1 MLRYLPLVAKNAL
14 RNKRRSILT
23 ICSIAASLC
32 LLGVLLAMYHAFYF
46 SDPPAAQARRLVT
59 RNKVSLAV
67 PMPIF
72 YRQRIQ
78 QIPGVVTVGV
88 SQWFGGVYKDER
100 DQKNFFARFAA
111 EPERLFTLYGEFRV
125 PEPEKQ
131 AFIHDRTGCMLGKKL
146 AERLNLKVGDR
157 LTLVGDI
164 FPGNYDFTVRAIYD
178 ADENNESMYFNLD
191 YLFESLPAG
200 RKDFAGTFTILADT
214 VDDVPRIA
222 KAIDEMFANST
233 AQTKTESERAF
244 QLSFVSFLGNVKM
257 FLLSICA
264 AVTFTILLVSGNT
277 MAMSVRE
284 RIREVGVLKTLG
296 FTPRAIMG
304 IIVSEAAFISLI
316 GGAIGCG
323 LAWLMCWVVRQAPA
337 FLMELKTLTIVPP
350 VAAACLFI
358 ALAIGVV
365 SSMLP
370 AWNASR
376 TSILDALRYSG

>member
-1 MLRYLPLVAKNAL
+1 MLRYLPLIAKNAL
-14 RNKRRSILT
+14 RNRRRSILT

-78 QIPGVVTVGV
+78 QVPGVLAVGV

-100 DQKNFFARFAA
+100 DQNNFFARFAA
-111 EPERLFTLYGEFRV
+111 EPDRLFELYSEFRV
-125 PEPEKQ
+125 PDEEKK
-131 AFIHDRTGCMLGKKL
+131 AFIRDRTGCMLGKKL
-146 AERLNLKVGDR
+146 ADRLGLKVGDR
-157 LTLVGDI
+157 MTLRGDI
-164 FPGNYDFTVRAIYD
+164 FPGTFDFTVRAIYD

-200 RKDFAGTFTILADT
+200 RKDFAGTFTILADST
-214 VDDVPRIA
+214 DSVPRIA
-222 KAIDEMFANST
+222 RTIDDTFANST

-296 FTPRAIMG
+296 FTPRAVLG
-304 IIVSEAAFISLI
+304 IIVAEAALISLI
-316 GGAIGCG
+316 GGALGCG
-323 LAWLMCWVVRQAPA
+323 LAWIMCAGVRHSPA
-337 FLMELKTLTIVPP
+337 FILQLRTLTIVPP
-350 VAAACLFI
+350 VAAACLLI
-358 ALAIGVV
+358 ALLIGVV
-365 SSMLP
+365 SSMIP